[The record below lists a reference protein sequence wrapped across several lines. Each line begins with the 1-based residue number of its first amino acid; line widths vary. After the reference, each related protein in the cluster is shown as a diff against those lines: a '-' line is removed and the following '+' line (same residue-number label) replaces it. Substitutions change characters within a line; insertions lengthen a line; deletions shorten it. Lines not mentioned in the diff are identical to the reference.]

1 VRVATT
7 EPAFQRARRPEHKA
21 QRVAAILAAART
33 LALRNGVRS
42 VSLTDIAAE
51 VGIHKSAVLRYF
63 ETREEIYLRLTAEG
77 WQEWVDAV
85 RTELTGTG
93 PEALATALTST
104 LADRP
109 LFCEL
114 LAHASLHLE
123 RHVSTQAVRDFKL
136 TSLAA
141 VDELLTAA
149 GHAVPALGP
158 DGGIDLVAG
167 VTALAASLWQTSHP
181 PETLAQL
188 YRSDPRL
195 AHAAMDFPVR
205 LRHLTH
211 ALITGLAA

>member
-21 QRVAAILAAART
+21 QRVEAILAAART
-33 LALRNGVRS
+33 LALRDGVRS

-77 WQEWVDAV
+77 WREWVDAV
-85 RTELTGTG
+85 RTGLAGTG
-93 PEALATALTST
+93 PDALTTALTST

-141 VDELLTAA
+141 VDELLTVA

-181 PETLAQL
+181 PETLAEL

-205 LRHLTH
+205 LHHLTH